1 MILSGIVFMSVAC
14 TSRPEEERG
23 NSPFSFPM
31 ESMEDTASPDSMCW
45 ERWLL
50 QQDTLKASEESVPA
64 PRKRIHIDMPN
75 KGKTR
80 KRVNIYDYY
89 QDHLDD
95 YQADPEDE
103 ITFDPEIFD
112 FLDD

>member
-1 MILSGIVFMSVAC
+1 MKYRWVLFCLCVCGCAGKVEKS
-14 TSRPEEERG
+14 EDWEYKK
-23 NSPFSFPM
+23 
-31 ESMEDTASPDSMCW
+31 DTASSDSMCW

-50 QQDTLKASEESVPA
+50 QQDTLEASEESVPA
-64 PRKRIHIDMPN
+64 PRKRIHIDMPSEA
-75 KGKTR
+75 KPR